1 MLYPLLFRPILKPR
15 IWGGEKLH
23 KVFGKRTPEENNK
36 IGESWE
42 LSGLEDSESVVING
56 LLSGN
61 TITELIEI
69 YMDELVGQKVFDTF
83 GTYFPLLFK
92 FIDANDKLS
101 IQVHPSDEIA
111 QEKHQSYGK
120 TEMWY
125 IIDTEPQSEL
135 ILGLNKEMDSN
146 SLKESIQN
154 NTLEQYLH
162 RIPVKKGDC
171 FFIPPGLIHAIGKG
185 ILLAEIQQASDL
197 TYRLYDYNRLDDKG
211 NPRELHIEKA
221 LETIDFSNQNIKPI
235 NYEPKENTP
244 IFLMENE
251 YFTTR
256 LLHLTQT
263 IEVDYSDIDS
273 FVVYMCIEGEFDI
286 IYGAETTKVKKGE
299 TVLVPA
305 VICELTLIPQ
315 KKAELLEVYT

>member
-1 MLYPLLFRPILKPR
+1 
-15 IWGGEKLH
+15 
-23 KVFGKRTPEENNK
+23 
-36 IGESWE
+36 
-42 LSGLEDSESVVING
+42 
-56 LLSGN
+56 
-61 TITELIEI
+61 LIEI

-171 FFIPPGLIHAIGKG
+171 FFIPPGLIHAIGEG
-185 ILLAEIQQASDL
+185 ILLAEIQQSSDI
-197 TYRLYDYNRLDDKG
+197 TYRLYDYNRLDDNGKL
-211 NPRELHIEKA
+211 RELHIEQA
-221 LETIDFSNQNIKPI
+221 LEAIDFSNQNISSIIYEKTDNMPI
-235 NYEPKENTP
+235 TLVEND
-244 IFLMENE
+244 

-256 LLHLTQT
+256 LLRLTQSMKM
-263 IEVDYSDIDS
+263 DYSDLDS
-273 FVVYMCIEGEFDI
+273 FVVYMCIEGGFKI
-286 IYGAETTKVKKGE
+286 IYDDGE
-299 TVLVPA
+299 VNINSGESVMIPA
-305 VICELTLIPQ
+305 VVKEFTVDT
-315 KKAELLEVYT
+315 ENNTTVTLLEISITE

>member
-23 KVFGKRTPEENNK
+23 KVFGKITTEENNK

-42 LSGLEDSESVVING
+42 LSGLEDSDSVVING
-56 LLSGN
+56 FLSGN

-101 IQVHPSDEIA
+101 IQVHPCDDIA
-111 QEKHQSYGK
+111 QERHDVLGK

-125 IIDTEPQSEL
+125 IIDAEPEAEL
-135 ILGLNKEMDSN
+135 VLGLNKKMDAN
-146 SLKESIQN
+146 LLKESIQSY
-154 NTLEQYLH
+154 TLEQHLQKV
-162 RIPVKKGDC
+162 PVKKGDC
-171 FFIPPGLIHAIGKG
+171 FFIPAGLIHAIGKG
-185 ILLAEIQQASDL
+185 ILLAEIQQSSDI
-197 TYRLYDYNRLDDKG
+197 TYRLYDYNRLDDRGK
-211 NPRELHIEKA
+211 PRELHVNEA
-221 LETIDFSNQNIKPI
+221 LETIDFSSQTITPI
-235 NYEPKENTP
+235 IYEKINNTP
-244 IFLMENE
+244 ITLVKNE

-256 LLHLTQT
+256 LLQLTQP
-263 IEVDYSDIDS
+263 IKMDYSDIDS

-286 IYGAETTKVKKGE
+286 IYGDETTRVKKGE
-299 TVLVPA
+299 TTLVPA
-305 VICELTLIPQ
+305 VIRELTLVPQ
-315 KKAELLEVYT
+315 PKSELLEVYI

>member
-1 MLYPLLFRPILKPR
+1 MFYPLLFKPILKPR
-15 IWGGEKLH
+15 IWGGDKLQ
-23 KVFGKRTPEENNK
+23 KVLGKRTPEENNK

-42 LSGLEDSESVVING
+42 LSGLEGNESVVING
-56 LLSGN
+56 FLSGN

-111 QEKHQSYGK
+111 QEKYQSYGK

-125 IIDTEPQSEL
+125 IIDAEPQSEL
-135 ILGLNKEMDSN
+135 TLGLNKEMDSN

-171 FFIPPGLIHAIGKG
+171 FFIPAGLIHAIGKG
-185 ILLAEIQQASDL
+185 VFLAEIQQAADL

-221 LETIDFSNQNIKPI
+221 LEAIDFSNQRTSSLVYEHKDNIPI
-235 NYEPKENTP
+235 ILSENG
-244 IFLMENE
+244 

-256 LLHLTQT
+256 LLHLTKP
-263 IEVDYSDIDS
+263 IKVDYSDIDS
-273 FVVYMCIEGEFDI
+273 FVVYMCTEGEFDI
-286 IYGAETTKVKKGE
+286 IYRDETIKVKKGE

-305 VICELTLIPQ
+305 VIRELTLVPQ
-315 KKAELLEVYT
+315 PKSELLEVYV